1 MVMTR
6 MMTIMMTMVM
16 TRMVITVDDNND
28 DEVIE
33 KTTKRDDKVIERSIP
48 SQDGR
53 EKNSTR
59 QVFSI
64 LKNLFYIKGSCPML
78 DSSFP
83 LITHQNSDKGKNW
96 TALPLP
102 FTTLTQFF
110 LCEEV
115 KLFATISFSKPC
127 NAMNAMQYL
136 VQSLFLGFENIS
148 S

>member
-1 MVMTR
+1 MTD
-6 MMTIMMTMVM
+6 
-16 TRMVITVDDNND
+16 DDNND

-64 LKNLFYIKGSCPML
+64 LKNLFYIKGTCPML

-96 TALPLP
+96 TAPPLP
-102 FTTLTQFF
+102 FTTLTKFF
-110 LCEEV
+110 FDV
-115 KLFATISFSKPC
+115 KKSNFL
-127 NAMNAMQYL
+127 Q
-136 VQSLFLGFENIS
+136 QSLF
-148 S
+148 

>member
-6 MMTIMMTMVM
+6 MMTIMMTMAM
-16 TRMVITVDDNND
+16 TRMVMTVDDNND

-64 LKNLFYIKGSCPML
+64 LKNLFYIKGTCPML
-78 DSSFP
+78 D
-83 LITHQNSDKGKNW
+83 
-96 TALPLP
+96 
-102 FTTLTQFF
+102 
-110 LCEEV
+110 
-115 KLFATISFSKPC
+115 
-127 NAMNAMQYL
+127 
-136 VQSLFLGFENIS
+136 
-148 S
+148 

>member
-1 MVMTR
+1 MIIIMMTIKMTRMVMVMTR
-6 MMTIMMTMVM
+6 MMTMAM
-16 TRMVITVDDNND
+16 TRMVMTVDDNND

-64 LKNLFYIKGSCPML
+64 LKNLFYIKGTCPML

-83 LITHQNSDKGKNW
+83 LINHQNLDKGKTR

-102 FTTLTQFF
+102 SPSGL
-110 LCEEV
+110 LPE
-115 KLFATISFSKPC
+115 
-127 NAMNAMQYL
+127 
-136 VQSLFLGFENIS
+136 LFLM
-148 S
+148 